1 MSAPLTSLKILDFST
16 LLPGPYASMMLADLG
31 AEILRIESPTRPDL
45 VRMLP
50 PRVNGGSATHATL
63 NRSKHSLAL
72 NLKKPEAVK
81 IVQQL
86 VGKYDIVLEQFRPGV
101 MKRLGLDYEEL
112 RKHNPALIFCSLTG
126 YGQTGPYR
134 NRAGHDLN
142 YLAISGVSN
151 YSRRKNKS
159 PVPMGIQVADVAG
172 GSFHTVM
179 GV

>member
-1 MSAPLTSLKILDFST
+1 MSAPLSSLKILDFST
-16 LLPGPYASMMLADLG
+16 LLPGPYASMMMADLG
-31 AEILRIESPTRPDL
+31 AEVLRLESPTRPDL
-45 VRMLP
+45 VRMLS
-50 PRVNGGSATHATL
+50 PRVKDGSATHATL

-72 NLKKPEAVK
+72 NLKKPDAVK

-112 RKHNPALIFCSLTG
+112 RKYNPALIFCSLTG

-142 YLAISGVSN
+142 YLAISGVSAFIFAMLLKEKFAKGKKTK
-151 YSRRKNKS
+151 R
-159 PVPMGIQVADVAG
+159 IQIVIAIIANP
-172 GSFHTVM
+172 
-179 GV
+179 